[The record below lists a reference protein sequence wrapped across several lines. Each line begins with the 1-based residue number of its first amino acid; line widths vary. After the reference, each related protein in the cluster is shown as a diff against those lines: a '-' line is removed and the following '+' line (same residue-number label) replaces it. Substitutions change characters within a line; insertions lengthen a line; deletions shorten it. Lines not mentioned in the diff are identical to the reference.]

1 MSEHV
6 ESTRAAVRRVAN
18 EILAEG
24 GLPSGREI
32 RARIGTGSFNT
43 IHSELKLWAQDAAQ
57 VLQLPAIPA
66 SMRDFVLALWRQA
79 VTDAGANYLPQLEA
93 QAEQLQELE
102 AQNRQL
108 REELQRAGTVH
119 QAQLEDAQA
128 ATDEARHTIEVL
140 SGQNAEQKAM
150 LSQQQMLSDEL
161 RIQVEQATKAAENAK
176 WFFQEESR
184 KVADQ
189 FQALE
194 VRLLND
200 ADAAKQAAKQQV
212 DALQATLRREQATAA
227 QRQTEAARQI
237 DELKQRIYLQDQRL
251 ETITLQNSKL
261 QVELTQARGAAQH
274 VLQENTLLRDTNATL
289 KTLIDGMQ
297 MSAGAQSEGQ

>member
-1 MSEHV
+1 MSETV

-24 GLPSGREI
+24 SLPSGREI
-32 RARIGTGSFNT
+32 RARIGVGSFNT

-57 VLQLPAIPA
+57 ALQLPAIPP
-66 SMRDFVLALWRQA
+66 SMRDFVLAMWRQA

-93 QAEQLQELE
+93 QTAQLQELK
-102 AQNRQL
+102 AQNLQL

-119 QAQLEDAQA
+119 QAQIEEALA
-128 ATDEARHTIEVL
+128 ATMDARQLVEALTA
-140 SGQNAEQKAM
+140 QNAEQKAL

-161 RIQVEQATKAAENAK
+161 RTQAEQATKAAEDAK

-194 VRLLND
+194 RRVLTD

-212 DALQATLRREQATAA
+212 EGLQTTLRREQATAA
-227 QRQTEAARQI
+227 QRQTDAARQI

-261 QVELTQARGAAQH
+261 QVDLTQARGAAQH
-274 VLQENTLLRDTNATL
+274 ALQENTLLRDTNTTL
-289 KTLIDGMQ
+289 KALIDGLQ
-297 MSAGAQSEGQ
+297 KSAGAQLEGQ